1 MADPTATPAAQPL
14 GPFQI
19 HPKVAVY
26 TIVNVLLLTLIAAA
40 KAHGWFDMSADSA
53 TLGTALGA
61 LAAYYTP
68 GGA

>member
-1 MADPTATPAAQPL
+1 MTDPTATL
-14 GPFQI
+14 GTFEI

-26 TIVNVLLLTLIAAA
+26 TIVNVLVLTLIAAG
-40 KAHGWFDMSADSA
+40 KAHGWFDLSADSA

-68 GGA
+68 GAS